1 MSEQIMPED
10 FERLIRK
17 FYKFLEDDFG
27 FSIKKLNDWAF
38 VAETGSTRLSIY
50 LEYYSALVVEI
61 EPIGEG
67 ASQLLRQNILPSSMT
82 ILSIIKYYAP
92 DLQYKNEMLNENNF
106 VDNISVELE
115 RRASLLQKYFTKL
128 LMGDYSDWP
137 KIKKYLSDL
146 AYKRK

>member
-1 MSEQIMPED
+1 MFDSKMMAIAVNQKSPVTRWDIPANTIEFVAPNNSERNCPMSEQIMPED
-10 FERLIRK
+10 FESLTRK

-38 VAETGSTRLSIY
+38 VAETGSTKLSIY

-82 ILSIIKYYAP
+82 ILSVIKY
-92 DLQYKNEMLNENNF
+92 
-106 VDNISVELE
+106 
-115 RRASLLQKYFTKL
+115 
-128 LMGDYSDWP
+128 
-137 KIKKYLSDL
+137 
-146 AYKRK
+146 